1 MTDYKPGGTVTGR
14 PQEIVAGKAL
24 TGKGG
29 RLLGTSFVK
38 NGIISEEQLGEAL
51 KIQARTKELL
61 GSILVKLGYVTE
73 QDVAGVIAEIFG
85 LDYIDLD
92 DTDIEPAASEAVP
105 SMLAQRYG
113 FIPLSIEGN
122 AVHIVCDRPLEP
134 QVTGNL
140 RRLTGKQ
147 IVVHISTTSAVQ
159 ALFRDMY
166 SSMEYSR
173 SMSVSMANPLLAP
186 AVEGEPAL
194 EETVIE
200 ILDELLGKAI
210 RERASDIHFEP
221 AKERLRVRFRVDG
234 IMREVETF
242 PPEISAPLISR
253 IKVLSNLNIAEK
265 RSPQDGGFT
274 FEGIYD
280 TVDTRVSILPN
291 IYGEKAVIRLLALG
305 KTSTTFDSLGMED
318 DTGKGFV
325 SMLKRPHGLILIS
338 GPTGSGKSTTLYG
351 ALLMLR
357 SSEVNITT
365 VEDPVEYKI
374 EGITQ
379 VQVDQSRKITF
390 ATALRS
396 ILRQDPDIIMVGEI
410 RDRETAEISLQASL
424 TGHLVLATL
433 HTNDAPSALTRLID
447 MGCEPF
453 LVGSAVSGVV
463 AQRLIR
469 LNCESCKEAYD
480 PTTDELKRFGASAL
494 SDGAGWRRGSGCHH
508 CEKTGYRGRVGIF
521 EQFVVDKT
529 IRQEIMKNS
538 SADRIREIAISRG
551 MRPLLED
558 GILKVNRGQTTPEE
572 ILRVTVLE

>member
-1 MTDYKPGGTVTGR
+1 MVHKPGKTLAGR
-14 PQEIVAGKAL
+14 PQEMVVGKGL
-24 TGKGG
+24 TGESS
-29 RLLGTSFVK
+29 RLLGRVFVK
-38 NGIISEEQLGEAL
+38 DGIINEQQLNEAL

-61 GSILVKLGYVTE
+61 GNILVKLGYVTE
-73 QDVAGVIAEIFG
+73 QDVASAIAQIFG
-85 LDYIDLD
+85 LEYIDLGD
-92 DTDIEPAASEAVP
+92 ADIEPAAAHAVP
-105 SMLAQRYG
+105 SILVHRYS
-113 FIPLSIEGN
+113 FIPLKIEGN
-122 AVHIVCDRPLEP
+122 TFHVVCDRPPGP

-147 IVVHISTTSAVQ
+147 IVVHISTTSGIQ
-159 ALFRDMY
+159 ALLRDIY
-166 SSMEYSR
+166 RSTEYSG
-173 SMSVSMANPLLAP
+173 STSISATNPVLAP
-186 AVEGEPAL
+186 AVEEEQAL

-242 PPEISAPLISR
+242 PPEISGPLISR

-274 FEGIYD
+274 FEGPYD

-305 KTSTTFDSLGMED
+305 KTSTTFESLGMED
-318 DTGKGFV
+318 DTSRGFV
-325 SMLKRPHGLILIS
+325 SMLRRPHGLIILS

-351 ALLMLR
+351 SLLMLR

-379 VQVDQSRKITF
+379 VQVDQARKITF

-410 RDRETAEISLQASL
+410 RDKETAEISLQASL

-433 HTNDAPSALTRLID
+433 HTNDAPSALTRLVD

-480 PTTDELKRFGASAL
+480 PTADELKRFGVSPLPDRAK
-494 SDGAGWRRGSGCHH
+494 WYRNPGCPH
-508 CEKTGYRGRVGIF
+508 CQKTGYRGRIGIF
-521 EQFVVDKT
+521 EQFMVDKT
-529 IRQEIMKNS
+529 IRQQVMRKA
-538 SADRIREIAISRG
+538 SADRIREIAVSRG

-558 GILKVNRGQTTPEE
+558 GILKINRGQTTPEE

>member
-1 MTDYKPGGTVTGR
+1 MGYKPGGTFTGR
-14 PQEIVAGKAL
+14 PQESVAGKAL

-29 RLLGTSFVK
+29 RLLGMSFVK
-38 NGIISEEQLGEAL
+38 NGIINEEQLSEAL

-73 QDVAGVIAEIFG
+73 QDVAGAIAEIFG

-92 DTDIEPAASEAVP
+92 DTEIEPAATEAVP
-105 SMLAQRYG
+105 SMLAHRYG
-113 FIPLSIEGN
+113 FIPLRIEGN
-122 AVHIVCDRPLEP
+122 AVHIVCDRQLEP

-147 IVVHISTTSAVQ
+147 IVVHISTTSAIQ

-186 AVEGEPAL
+186 AAEDELAL

-305 KTSTTFDSLGMED
+305 KTSTTFESLGMED

-325 SMLKRPHGLILIS
+325 SMLRRPHGLILIS

-351 ALLMLR
+351 SLLMLR

-410 RDRETAEISLQASL
+410 RDRETAEMSLQASL

-433 HTNDAPSALTRLID
+433 HTNDAPSALTRLVD

-469 LNCESCKEAYD
+469 LNCETCKETYD
-480 PTTDELKRFGASAL
+480 PSADELKRFGASTL
-494 SDGAGWRRGSGCHH
+494 PDGAGWRRGSGCRH

-529 IRQEIMKNS
+529 IRQEIMKNA
-538 SADRIREIAISRG
+538 SADRIRDIAISRG

-572 ILRVTVLE
+572 ILRVTVIE

>member
-14 PQEIVAGKAL
+14 PQESVAGKAL

-29 RLLGTSFVK
+29 RLLGMSFVK
-38 NGIISEEQLGEAL
+38 DGIINEEQLSEAL

-173 SMSVSMANPLLAP
+173 SMSVSMANPLLAQ

-469 LNCESCKEAYD
+469 LNCETCKETYD
-480 PTTDELKRFGASAL
+480 PTTDELKRFGASVL
-494 SDGAGWRRGSGCHH
+494 PDGAGWRRGSGCRH